1 MTNNISVQHSGHLRA
16 QDLHYLSNK
25 FFFIHCVLAGV
36 RSLLLLG
43 FVFYQFTQ
51 PLFLNATTW
60 VFAYLFLF
68 SAFSV
73 DFVYFYFHEKIKRKP
88 VWHWAF
94 LLLDGLW
101 ITLCLS
107 PVLPWLHSVLIF
119 VYMLQI
125 FSAGVMGHYK
135 GAFLQGLWV
144 SFLFSW
150 ILILTPAGGG
160 SEHSLL
166 FSFLLNNLGFMAVAG
181 LSGFLGS
188 FINKMKGS
196 LLVMDKVFHQLEDL
210 NDLIVKNINMGLFIL
225 NRKGEVI
232 HSNKKALKLLGLSST
247 FSSGVG
253 QVFPE
258 LKKHIFS
265 QSKTKTSRL
274 EVEYK
279 DTKKRMEI
287 FVSPIK
293 NHQDGWKHLVLFQD
307 CTSLRQRENKIKE
320 AEKFAEIGKMADG
333 IVREIKK
340 PLSRIANHVQF
351 FHSTPS
357 SAFGV
362 KRVEAVQKELSG
374 LNGIIREFLDYTA
387 DEGAILKKAKR
398 EPINV
403 NAVLEELLEQV
414 HVQQRWGHIT
424 HHFILKSRGFIE
436 ANKERLK
443 LVFSHVIKNACE
455 AMEHPSEGA
464 KLEVE
469 SFDDQG
475 WVVVKIKDT
484 GGGISAQDQPR
495 VYEPFYSKKDSAGL
509 GLPIVRKVVLSY
521 KGQVSYENRPEGGTV
536 CTLSFPINPNL
547 FPQEVAQKKIA

>member
-1 MTNNISVQHSGHLRA
+1 M
-16 QDLHYLSNK
+16 
-25 FFFIHCVLAGV
+25 
-36 RSLLLLG
+36 
-43 FVFYQFTQ
+43 
-51 PLFLNATTW
+51 
-60 VFAYLFLF
+60 
-68 SAFSV
+68 
-73 DFVYFYFHEKIKRKP
+73 
-88 VWHWAF
+88 
-94 LLLDGLW
+94 
-101 ITLCLS
+101 
-107 PVLPWLHSVLIF
+107 
-119 VYMLQI
+119 
-125 FSAGVMGHYK
+125 
-135 GAFLQGLWV
+135 
-144 SFLFSW
+144 
-150 ILILTPAGGG
+150 
-160 SEHSLL
+160 
-166 FSFLLNNLGFMAVAG
+166 
-181 LSGFLGS
+181 
-188 FINKMKGS
+188 
-196 LLVMDKVFHQLEDL
+196 
-210 NDLIVKNINMGLFIL
+210 
-225 NRKGEVI
+225 
-232 HSNKKALKLLGLSST
+232 
-247 FSSGVG
+247 G